1 MTEEEKRLQE
11 ANSHSVDWKEWGPYL
26 ADRAWGTV
34 REDYSPDG
42 SAWDYFPHDH
52 ARSKAY
58 RWNED
63 GLMGIS
69 ERRQHLCFALAL
81 WNGKDAILKE
91 RLFGLTGPQGNHGED
106 VKEYYFYLRFH
117 AHALV
122 HESAVQVSTGRVP
135 VQRSG
140 GGERT
145 AQPDAAGIR
154 TH

>member
-11 ANSHSVDWKEWGPYL
+11 AGVHSADWKAWGPYL
-26 ADRAWGTV
+26 SERAWGTV

-81 WNGKDAILKE
+81 WNGKDPILKE
-91 RLFGLTGPQGNHGED
+91 RLFGLTRTAGQSRRGCQGILLL
-106 VKEYYFYLRFH
+106 FRLH
-117 AHALV
+117 ADALV
-122 HESAVQVSTGRVP
+122 HEGVVQVSAGRVSLH
-135 VQRSG
+135 RI
-140 GGERT
+140 
-145 AQPDAAGIR
+145 D
-154 TH
+154 